1 MPEVSFNAVY
11 RRLQQLYAAGDYAAA
26 LELATSCIS
35 TYPEERTVLDYW
47 RMAMAARTDG
57 IDLALDIFSE
67 ALDRGEWYS
76 ELLLRR
82 SPSFQP
88 LLAEPRFESLIARN
102 QEIAEQDHAREYPL
116 FTLRPKG
123 RCASDG
129 PACPLLI
136 GLHAGAAT
144 VHASLPFWAPGAAA
158 GWLVAAPQ
166 SSQAVW
172 KNAYVWSDR
181 ENAEREIHKNIAT
194 LSETYAVDPARIVI
208 AGHAAGG
215 ELAIWLAL
223 RGSFNA
229 AGFIAIAPGGEL
241 LDDLDEWQPLLD
253 AGLPSTLR
261 GCVIIGKE
269 DPFIPHENIRALVER
284 LNQAGAHCELEVLP
298 GLGHEPDPEYN
309 PALLRAL
316 ASLTS

>member
-1 MPEVSFNAVY
+1 MTEGSFNTVY
-11 RRLQQLYAAGDYAAA
+11 HRLQQLYAAGDYAAA
-26 LELATSCIS
+26 LELASNSIL
-35 TYPEERTVLDYW
+35 TYPEERIVLDYW

-88 LLAEPRFESLIARN
+88 LLDEPRFESLIARN
-102 QEIAEQDHAREYPL
+102 QEIAEKDHAREYPL

-181 ENAEREIHKNIAT
+181 ESAEREIRKHIAT
-194 LSETYAVDPARIVI
+194 LSETYAVDPERIVI

-223 RGSFNA
+223 RGSFKM

-241 LDDLDEWQPLLD
+241 LDELDEWQPLLD
-253 AGLPSTLR
+253 AGLPPLLR

-269 DPFIPHENIRALVER
+269 DVSIPHENIRALVKR
-284 LNQAGAHCELEVLP
+284 LNHAGASCELEILP
-298 GLGHEPDPEYN
+298 GLGHEHDPEYN
-309 PALLRAL
+309 PAFLRAL
-316 ASLTS
+316 ASLTE